1 MEATEVK
8 LFILAAGKGTRL
20 WPLTKNTPKSLIDLG
35 DGTTILERQITTAI
49 ESKLFNEIIIITG
62 YRAEQID
69 AKILEYGKNI
79 KITTVY
85 NPFYDTSNNLVSLWL
100 AHYRML
106 EEDFII
112 TNGDNIYKDNVLSK
126 IVSDEAELIQ
136 VTVDFKDSYDE
147 DDMKVK
153 LDGSGNILRIH
164 KDIAL
169 TESGAESVGLV
180 LIKGA
185 RQRKAYVNKLCQ
197 LVKREEYINKFWLE
211 TFNSLIEDGVTI
223 KKTAIDIQDWK
234 EVDFHPDMESL
245 KKLIMS
251 GF

>member
-1 MEATEVK
+1 MK

-49 ESKLFNEIIIITG
+49 ESNLFNEIIIITG
-62 YRAEQID
+62 YKAEQID
-69 AKILEYGKNI
+69 AKVVEYGKNI
-79 KITTVY
+79 KITTLY
-85 NPFYDTSNNLVSLWL
+85 NPFFDSSNNLVSLWL
-100 AHYRML
+100 AQFRML
-106 EEDFII
+106 EDDFII
-112 TNGDNIYKDNVLSK
+112 TNGDNIYKENVLTK
-126 IVSDEAELIQ
+126 IVADEEEIIQ

-153 LDGSGNILRIH
+153 LDGSGNIVRIH

-169 TESGAESVGLV
+169 AETGAESVGLALV
-180 LIKGA
+180 KGA
-185 RQRKAYVNKLCQ
+185 RQRRIYVNKLCQ
-197 LVKREEYINKFWLE
+197 LVKKEEYINKFWLE
-211 TFNSLIEDGVTI
+211 TFNSLIEDGITI
-223 KKTAIDIQDWK
+223 KKTAIEQQDWK

-245 KKLIMS
+245 KKLILS